1 MPKQDLILAPT
12 TIKVSIALEPV
23 RNLLNS
29 LFLLNVTT
37 TRSGLGEWIYETAEA
52 LTADR
57 RQKNRLAGAFYN
69 LLEPTNSTTPLTF
82 EHYLDD
88 LEAQDPL
95 QLRER
100 YLNAIYQ
107 ERPDAPIAEILLR
120 DPQAYLAVMKAF
132 FDEDKEEFKA
142 DLYLE
147 VHRWLQDPTG
157 LKAMLI
163 EHLRWM
169 WTHAL
174 QAEWQEVLPLLEE
187 SLKVF
192 QQFDYNDLT
201 VLEAVRAITGRDLS
215 GYWSDSDKIGEVVFI
230 PSAHIGPYISRYGR
244 IPKIFVFFGA
254 RTPEGIQGIS
264 PNLTRSDLLVQLN
277 ALADSTRLSIL
288 ELLTQHAELCA
299 QDIINLL
306 ELSQSSA
313 SRHLRQLTASGY
325 LIERRREVS
334 KCYSLNYGRIEET
347 ILELRMF
354 LSRKG

>member
-23 RNLLNS
+23 RNLINS
-29 LFLLNVTT
+29 LLLLNVTA
-37 TRSGLGEWIYETAEA
+37 TRSGLGEWINETAEA
-52 LTADR
+52 LSADR
-57 RQKNRLAGAFYN
+57 RRKNHLIGTFFN
-69 LLEPTNSTTPLTF
+69 LLEPPSATPLDF
-82 EHYLDD
+82 EQYLGY

-95 QLRER
+95 QLRDR
-100 YLNAIYQ
+100 HFNAIYN
-107 ERPDAPIAEILLR
+107 ERPNAPVVDVLLA
-120 DPQAYLAVMKAF
+120 DQAA
-132 FDEDKEEFKA
+132 
-142 DLYLE
+142 YLE
-147 VHRWLQDPTG
+147 VMKTFFDGDKAEFQPDLHRESHQWLQDPTG
-157 LKAMLI
+157 LKTMVI

-169 WTHAL
+169 WTQWL
-174 QAEWQEVLPLLEE
+174 QPEWQHILPLMEE
-187 SLKVF
+187 SLAVF

-201 VLEAVRAITGRDLS
+201 VLEAVRAITGRDVS
-215 GYWSDSDKIGEVVFI
+215 GYWSDSDKIAEMVFI

-244 IPKIFVFFGA
+244 VPKIYVFFGA

-264 PNLTRSDLLVQLN
+264 TNLTRSDLLVQLN

-288 ELLTQHAELCA
+288 ELLTQHYELCA

-325 LIERRREVS
+325 LIERRRDVS